1 MPIATVTHADNG
13 VTTVFIDRPPVNAVR
28 FVDLEELDG
37 IFEDLEGN
45 PDVRCV
51 ILGAAGERAFIP
63 GTDIHELAALTAE
76 TAEES
81 TLLVQRLV
89 NRIYDFPAP
98 VICAV
103 NGPTLGSGVA
113 IAGAADIRIA
123 SENATFGL
131 PEVDVG
137 VLGGSKHLAR
147 FVTQGKARLMMYTG
161 WRIDAAEAYRL
172 GLVEAVVP
180 FAALHAEVRRIADA
194 IASKYPPAVRLAK
207 KGLNETEF
215 MPLKEGYA
223 FECEL
228 TAELRGDPGS
238 AEVSRRF
245 LAARAN
251 R

>member
-1 MPIATVTHADNG
+1 MSIASVTTAGNG
-13 VTTVFIDRPPVNAVR
+13 VTTIMIDRPPVNAVR
-28 FVDLEELDG
+28 FVDLEELDAVFAG
-37 IFEDLEGN
+37 LQQDPEI
-45 PDVRCV
+45 RCV
-51 ILGAAGERAFIP
+51 ILTAAGGRAFVP
-63 GTDIHELAALTAE
+63 GTDIGELAALTRE
-76 TAEES
+76 TAAAS

-98 VICAV
+98 VVCGV
-103 NGPTLGSGVA
+103 NGPALGSGVA
-113 IAGAADIRIA
+113 IAASADIRIA

-147 FVTQGKARLMMYTG
+147 FVPQGKARLMMYTG

-180 FAALHAEVRRIADA
+180 LPELLPEVRRIADE
-194 IASKYPPAVRLAK
+194 IASKFPPAVRLAK
-207 KGLNETEF
+207 RGLNVTES

-228 TAELRGDPGS
+228 TAELRDDPGS

-245 LAARAN
+245 LAARAS